1 MKISLPGQIG
11 LAAFLLFDIF
21 LAIYLFNLYGLSS
34 DRDTLVE
41 LRDIGV
47 SIYPDQS
54 KLTEF
59 SLLDQTGSEFSNS
72 DLDNRWSLIYF
83 GFTACPD
90 ICPLTMAELEQF
102 YIALDESER
111 EDLSIILVTV
121 DPTRDTPEEMAAYV
135 GQFHE
140 DFRGL
145 TGDFETISLLA
156 DDLFVVH
163 EVAGSENSDENG
175 HDDHVEQL
183 PPVGE
188 DYLINHSGHI
198 SIINPQGLRF
208 AVMRP
213 PHRDQDIATAF
224 RTIKNF

>member
-1 MKISLPGQIG
+1 MKLSLPGKIA
-11 LAAFLLFDIF
+11 LAAFLLFDLF
-21 LAIYLFNLYGLSS
+21 LAYYLFNLYGLSS
-34 DRDTLVE
+34 ERDTLLE
-41 LRDIGV
+41 LREIGV
-47 SIYPDQS
+47 SIYPDQRR
-54 KLTEF
+54 LTDF
-59 SLLDQTGSEFSNS
+59 NLLDQTGQEFSNS

-83 GFTACPD
+83 GFTECPD

-102 YIALDESER
+102 YVALDENER

-121 DPTRDTPEEMAAYV
+121 DPRRDSPEEMAEYV
-135 GQFHE
+135 GRFHE
-140 DFRGL
+140 DFHGL
-145 TGDFETISLLA
+145 TGDFDIISALA

-163 EVAGSENSDENG
+163 ELAGSEDSDEHG
-175 HDDHVEQL
+175 HDDHTEQL
-183 PPVGE
+183 PPIDE

-198 SIINPQGLRF
+198 SVINPQGLRF

>member
-1 MKISLPGQIG
+1 MKISLPGKIG

-102 YIALDESER
+102 YI
-111 EDLSIILVTV
+111 LVTV

-183 PPVGE
+183 PPVGD
-188 DYLINHSGHI
+188 DYL
-198 SIINPQGLRF
+198 INPQGLRF
-208 AVMRP
+208 AGMRP